1 MANNSENIKDSG
13 KIRQKLSDEF
23 KERVTKPENTWIKNI
38 DELCS
43 VNIDMNASIVEGPEK
58 YAYLEDVQL

>member
-43 VNIDMNASIVEGPEK
+43 VNIDMNASIVEGP
-58 YAYLEDVQL
+58 